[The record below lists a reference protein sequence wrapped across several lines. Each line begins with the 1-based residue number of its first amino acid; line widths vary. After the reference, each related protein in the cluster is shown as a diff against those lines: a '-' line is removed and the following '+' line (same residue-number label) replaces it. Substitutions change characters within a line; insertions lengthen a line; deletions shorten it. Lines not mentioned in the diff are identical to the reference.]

1 MDGKRT
7 ASRLPWVLA
16 GLIVAIML
24 AGLVFL
30 LLGRSTPQTAT
41 AFSFRGYG
49 LPPAI
54 VFAAAGVLVASRV
67 SANPIG
73 WLLLVPS
80 AGTTIAGTLPT
91 AAAEVST

>member
-7 ASRLPWVLA
+7 VSRLPWVLA
-16 GLIVAIML
+16 GLIVAIVL

-41 AFSFRGYG
+41 AFAFRGYG
-49 LPPAI
+49 LPLAI
-54 VFAAAGVLVASRV
+54 VFAAAGVLEASRV
-67 SANPIG
+67 SANPMG
-73 WLLLVPS
+73 WLLLVPT
-80 AGTTIAGTLPT
+80 GTTIAGTLPT

>member
-7 ASRLPWVLA
+7 ASRLPWF
-16 GLIVAIML
+16 L
-24 AGLVFL
+24 AGLVL
-30 LLGRSTPQTAT
+30 
-41 AFSFRGYG
+41 
-49 LPPAI
+49 AI

-73 WLLLVPS
+73 WLLLVPGT
-80 AGTTIAGTLPT
+80 GTTIAGTLPI